1 MIGFNLGWCCRILV
15 QRGGI
20 LRLFARKQRLFGLA
34 LAQQIDIQRRNPK
47 HSGVLLYTPSLIFF
61 FLHFGPFVPLRR
73 GPTFCSS
80 GWMVCVTKLHMDT
93 DDVLLRQRYTRA
105 HRCWLGH
112 VAFPL
117 LWEGPS
123 HSRGQELSLEENMQL
138 CGQGRKQIQK
148 KRAQMLLWENQDPG
162 LTAYEDGETKCSLAQ
177 WQLVGHKQH
186 LSTHALAQWWCLWS
200 VWILKGVTFSQR
212 ETSALPV
219 MWPRTGYRSGGSH
232 GCRRE
237 CAQRERQLGSPGAL
251 PHGAQG
257 RQAGEIS
264 ASC

>member
-1 MIGFNLGWCCRILV
+1 
-15 QRGGI
+15 
-20 LRLFARKQRLFGLA
+20 
-34 LAQQIDIQRRNPK
+34 
-47 HSGVLLYTPSLIFF
+47 
-61 FLHFGPFVPLRR
+61 
-73 GPTFCSS
+73 
-80 GWMVCVTKLHMDT
+80 MVCVTKLHMDT

-177 WQLVGHKQH
+177 WQLVGHRQH

-219 MWPRTGYRSGGSH
+219 MWPRTGSRYGGSH

-237 CAQRERQLGSPGAL
+237 RAQRERDSWAAQEPSHMVPRADRLGRYQHLAEHTWSWASLSEAGPVSQA
-251 PHGAQG
+251 HATQG
-257 RQAGEIS
+257 VT
-264 ASC
+264 